1 MSSVPRFRVKG
12 GSGSSG
18 LYAYQSEDG
27 LFAVS
32 VCVYPKAWPPTLFEG
47 FRSTYRSRGAY
58 GREAITLLLQEG
70 KEVAFAVGEVAVP
83 AVQAM
88 MNHLQRRR
96 TDWRRE
102 QKAKIQARS
111 GERVDSEIN
120 DEEETSDLELAV
132 EAATSLPVE
141 CSLSFSREGTIP
153 DDVLYASPETA
164 AVALT
169 AALRDLAWL
178 CLRAGELRSAAT
190 DGGGEET
197 AGHLLDAARAAD
209 EVDPLALLAE
219 LDFVHELHRLQHRI
233 RKGYVPEEDRLAA
246 IRGRITDRGVL
257 DYATTGIPL
266 LECRFDEFVEAT
278 PLFRVLVTALDV
290 VSAGSLRSTLG
301 VETDG
306 LFGSMSEVHP
316 RTMREQLRSIPS
328 LPLPVA
334 RATADRLR
342 LTRLQ
347 QEWQRPLD
355 LAKRILRAESVETG
369 YATQEGSMTVWTVD
383 TAKVW
388 ESILEQAFEAAGN
401 GTSVSRPTMKP
412 PWIELGNPRQV
423 DLTVTCGEKTYLVDA
438 KYKLGTPGSSTAD
451 QYQLFAYS
459 LLHGVNYSKD
469 KELLPINDEDR
480 PDAVA
485 LVYPVPIKNG
495 DVPNDAD
502 DWSKRVKSAHAK
514 SPFTREFLNTPGEHP
529 KVVLHLLQAPFA
541 SPEVVR
547 DERQWKVYLAG
558 VGRGLQ
564 HRIES
569 PTPR

>member
-1 MSSVPRFRVKG
+1 VNTPRRLVVEG

-18 LYAYQSEDG
+18 LYAYRSEDG
-27 LFAVS
+27 TFAVS
-32 VCVYPKAWPPTLFEG
+32 VLVYPKAWPADPFLDAKQV
-47 FRSTYRSRGAY
+47 YRSEQQ
-58 GREAITLLLQEG
+58 GREVFTLLLQEG
-70 KEVAFAVGEVAVP
+70 RSLNFSVSLSSEPAIDVMISELRGRRSEWRKSRKASSSSTNVGDTV
-83 AVQAM
+83 
-88 MNHLQRRR
+88 L
-96 TDWRRE
+96 
-102 QKAKIQARS
+102 
-111 GERVDSEIN
+111 
-120 DEEETSDLELAV
+120 DEEDSDQDWAFSSG
-132 EAATSLPVE
+132 TSLPVE
-141 CSLSFSREGTIP
+141 CALTFTLVNERSAPSSGRQMP
-153 DDVLYASPETA
+153 SPEGA
-164 AVALT
+164 AKALT

-178 CLRAGELRSAAT
+178 CLRAGALRSAAT

-197 AGHLLDAARAAD
+197 AGQLLDAARAAD
-209 EVDPLALLAE
+209 EIDPLALLAE
-219 LDFVHELHRLQHRI
+219 LDFVHEMHRLQHRI

-257 DYATTGIPL
+257 EYEMTGIPL

-290 VSAGSLRSTLG
+290 VSAGGLRSSLG

-316 RTMREQLRSIPS
+316 TTMREQLRSIPS

-388 ESILEQAFEAAGN
+388 EKVLERAFQAAGV
-401 GTSVSRPTMKP
+401 TVSTQQGMNP
-412 PWIELGNPRQV
+412 PWQGLGAERRP
-423 DLTVTCGEKTYLVDA
+423 DLTVTHEDKTYLLDA

-451 QYQLFAYS
+451 QYQMFAYS
-459 LLHGVNYSKD
+459 LISKV
-469 KELLPINDEDR
+469 P

-485 LVYPVPIKNG
+485 LVYPSVGEDAVRAYGMPRSRQTTNLPIDPTASFVN
-495 DVPNDAD
+495 P
-502 DWSKRVKSAHAK
+502 S
-514 SPFTREFLNTPGEHP
+514 
-529 KVVLHLLQAPFA
+529 LHLLTAPFPR
-541 SPEVVR
+541 PETVR
-547 DERQWKVYLAG
+547 NEMSWTTYLAL
-558 VGRGLQ
+558 VGEGLVEVLT
-564 HRIES
+564 R
-569 PTPR
+569 